1 MKHNYQQIILAIV
14 ALATAFI
21 SGDYLD
27 SVERLEHTQTITEEC
42 KVTRHLNG
50 QQLEE
55 CTVIR
60 NIEKEI

>member
-1 MKHNYQQIILAIV
+1 MKHNYQQIFLAVI

-27 SVERLEHTQTITEEC
+27 SVERLEHTQTVTEDC

-60 NIEKEI
+60 KIEKEL

>member
-1 MKHNYQQIILAIV
+1 MNKNLTQIILSIV
-14 ALATAFI
+14 ALATAFV

-27 SVERLEHTQTITEEC
+27 SVEDKVAHIITEEC

-50 QQLEE
+50 QQLEQ

-60 NIEKEI
+60 RIEKEL

>member
-1 MKHNYQQIILAIV
+1 MKNNLTQVILAIV

-27 SVERLEHTQTITEEC
+27 SIEDKIAHIITEEC

-60 NIEKEI
+60 KIEKEL

>member
-1 MKHNYQQIILAIV
+1 MKNNLTQIILAIV

>member
-1 MKHNYQQIILAIV
+1 MNKNLTQIILSIV

-27 SVERLEHTQTITEEC
+27 SVENKVAHIITEEC

-60 NIEKEI
+60 KIEKEL